1 MNFSGKILVGVD
13 DSPQARDALNF
24 AALLAIRTGVTI
36 ALAHVVRDE
45 SPSVAGWNDFEQGQ
59 RAEAEKL
66 FEQAVA
72 NLAGEFT
79 FETHIIV
86 AKSDT
91 QGLIDLAD
99 QLGAAA
105 IVVGSS
111 RRGAAGRVLI
121 GSVGERLLHGA
132 GCPVVVTPS
141 DYEVQDHTLQKIG
154 VAYDGG
160 DEAKAALSAAVDLA
174 RAARADVRLIAAS
187 DPSMFVQM
195 PDMAPAYN
203 PVQLQQAHGESLAL
217 ALDQAISGIEA
228 PPEVTGTVESGSP
241 AEVFEAESKDG
252 VDMIVAGSRG
262 YGPVKVVLLGSVS
275 AKLVRSA
282 HCPVMIVPRGES

>member
-1 MNFSGKILVGVD
+1 MDFSGKILVGVD

-24 AALLAIRTGVTI
+24 AALLAIRTGATI

-45 SPSVAGWNDFEQGQ
+45 SPSVAGWSEYEQG
-59 RAEAEKL
+59 RKAEAEKL
-66 FEQAVA
+66 LADSVA
-72 NLAGEFT
+72 TLAGEFE
-79 FETHIIV
+79 FETYFIV
-86 AKSDT
+86 EKSDA
-91 QGLIDLAD
+91 QGLIELAG
-99 QLGAAA
+99 QVGASA

-132 GCPVVVTPS
+132 HCPVIVTPA

-160 DEAKAALSAAVDLA
+160 DEAKTALAAAVALA
-174 RAARADVRLIAAS
+174 RSARADVQLIAAS
-187 DPSMFVQM
+187 DPSMFTQV
-195 PDMAPAYN
+195 PDMVPAYS
-203 PVQLQQAHGESLAL
+203 PVQLQQAHGEQLARE
-217 ALDQAISGIEA
+217 LDQAISGIEA
-228 PPEVTGTVESGSP
+228 PPQVTGNVESGSP
-241 AEVFEAESKDG
+241 AEVFEAAGKDG
-252 VDMIVAGSRG
+252 VDLIVAGSRG

-282 HCPVMIVPRGES
+282 HCPVMVVPRGAA